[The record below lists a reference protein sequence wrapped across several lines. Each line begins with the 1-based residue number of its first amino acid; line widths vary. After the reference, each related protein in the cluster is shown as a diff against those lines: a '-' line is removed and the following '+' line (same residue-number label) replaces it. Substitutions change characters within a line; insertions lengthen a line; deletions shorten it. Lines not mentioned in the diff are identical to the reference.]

1 MKLQILVPQYNEDQ
15 SIVKRLLDS
24 IANQVCV
31 DFNEIGVVIV
41 NDGNIDATPSREFL
55 NSYPFVV
62 KLYNQVK
69 HKGVSATRNSA
80 LMLAHADY
88 VMFCDADDMFY
99 KVSGL
104 FTIFR
109 EIDKGFDMLISS
121 FIEEWH
127 HPETGEIKFLD
138 HTADTVFVHG
148 KVFRREYLF
157 GNRILWNEQLT
168 VHEDSYFNTLAA
180 SLSDNVK
187 YFPNSFYLWCW
198 RDNSVCRH
206 DPKYMLKTYGRLID
220 SNDALVD
227 EFLKRELPDKAEFY
241 TAFMIF
247 EAYYTMN
254 KPEWI
259 EQDNVDYRKV
269 VESRFQEYFNKH
281 KNLWKAL
288 PEETRR
294 TLSAKLRDRN
304 LREGM
309 MIEQTSI
316 YDWLKYIEE
325 L

>member
-1 MKLQILVPQYNEDQ
+1 MKLQILVPQYNEDK

-31 DFNEIGVVIV
+31 DFDELSVIIV
-41 NDGNIDATPSREFL
+41 NDGNEEFAPPLSML
-55 NSYPFVV
+55 NSYPFLVE
-62 KLYNQVK
+62 LYRHDKN
-69 HKGVSATRNSA
+69 KGVSATRNSA
-80 LMLAHADY
+80 LNLSRADY

-104 FTIFR
+104 FTIMR
-109 EIDKGFDMLISS
+109 EINKGFDMLISS

-127 HPETGEIKFLD
+127 HPDTGEIKFLD

-148 KVFRREYLF
+148 KVFRREYLIE
-157 GNRILWNEQLT
+157 NNILWNKDLT

-180 SLSDNVK
+180 SLSNNVK
-187 YFPNSFYLWCW
+187 FFPNSFYLWCW
-198 RDNSVCRH
+198 RDNSICRH
-206 DPKYMLKTYGRLID
+206 DPDYLLKTYGNLID
-220 SNDALVD
+220 SNDALIE
-227 EFLKRELPDKAEFY
+227 EFVKRGYRDKAQFY
-241 TAFMIF
+241 TGFMIF

-259 EQDNVDYRKV
+259 EQKNVEYRRA
-269 VESRFQEYFNKH
+269 VEGRFGEYFH
-281 KNLWKAL
+281 KYKILWDEL
-288 PEETRR
+288 PEETRL
-294 TLSAKLRDRN
+294 TLSAKLRERN